1 MVSEDGDIKV
11 IKLDIEM
18 YRHSTFDIHTN
29 YKVTNIAVNQRRQ
42 FMYSIGSDRKLWVTC
57 MIGDNKD

>member
-29 YKVTNIAVNQRRQ
+29 YKVTNIAVNQRR
-42 FMYSIGSDRKLWVTC
+42 
-57 MIGDNKD
+57 